1 MPSGWSR
8 QEVEATVA
16 EYFAMLAKELAGQA
30 YSKTEHRRHLQ
41 PLLEGRSE
49 QSIEYKHANIS
60 AVLIE
65 LGFPY
70 ISGYKPRSNY
80 QTLLFEVVSE
90 RLAGQRQLLN
100 LAAEDVERAIVVPTV
115 DDILN
120 ALTDPPKP
128 TVSNRRADES
138 TMRPYA
144 TARPRLAVNYLER
157 EARNNALGRA
167 GEEFVINFEQARLIK
182 ARQERLASKIVHI
195 TRERGDGEGY
205 DVLSYEGSGVERLI
219 EVKTTKYGR
228 ETPFFVSSNEVGV
241 SQKRAKHYHLYRLFE
256 FRTAPRLFML
266 NGALTDTCSL
276 DPTSY
281 IARVA

>member
-8 QEVEATVA
+8 QEVDATVT
-16 EYFAMLAKELAGQA
+16 EYFAMLAKELAGQTYNKA
-30 YSKTEHRRHLQ
+30 EHRRHLQ
-41 PLLEGRSE
+41 PLLNDRSE
-49 QSIEYKHANIS
+49 QSIEFKHSNIS

-80 QTLLFEVVSE
+80 QSLLFEVVSGH
-90 RLAGQRQLLN
+90 LAGQRQLLN
-100 LAAEDVERAIVVPTV
+100 LAAEDVERSIVVPTV
-115 DDILN
+115 DDILKV
-120 ALTDPPKP
+120 LTDPPRP
-128 TVSNRRADES
+128 AVSNRRASEPAI
-138 TMRPYA
+138 RPYA
-144 TARPRLAVNYLER
+144 TTRALLPVNYLER

-167 GEEFVINFEQARLIK
+167 GEEFVINFEQARLIR
-182 ARQERLASKIVHI
+182 ARQEKLASKIVHVA
-195 TRERGDGEGY
+195 RDRGDGEGY
-205 DVLSYEGSGVERLI
+205 DVLSYEESGVERLI

-241 SQKRAKHYHLYRLFE
+241 SQKRAKQYHLYRLFE
-256 FRTAPRLFML
+256 FRNDPRLFTL
-266 NGALTDTCSL
+266 RGALSDTCRL

>member
-30 YSKTEHRRHLQ
+30 YSKTEHRRQLQ

-49 QSIEYKHANIS
+49 QSVEYKHANIS

-80 QTLLFEVVSE
+80 QSLLFEVVSE

-100 LAAEDVERAIVVPTV
+100 LAAEDVEREIVVPTV
-115 DDILN
+115 DEILN

-128 TVSNRRADES
+128 TVSNRRADEA
-138 TMRPYA
+138 TMRPYV
-144 TARPRLAVNYLER
+144 TTRPRLVVNYLER

-182 ARQERLASKIVHI
+182 ARRDELASKIVHI
-195 TRERGDGEGY
+195 ARERGDGEGY
-205 DVLSYEGSGVERLI
+205 DVLSYEESGADRLI

-241 SQKRAKHYHLYRLFE
+241 SKERARHYHLYRLFE
-256 FRTAPRLFML
+256 FRTTPRLFML
-266 NGALTDTCSL
+266 HGALSDTCSL

>member
-8 QEVEATVA
+8 QEVEATIA
-16 EYFAMLAKELAGQA
+16 DYFAMLAKELAGHA
-30 YSKTEHRRHLQ
+30 YNKAEHRRHLQ
-41 PLLEGRSE
+41 PLLDNRTE
-49 QSIEYKHANIS
+49 QSIEFKHANIS

-70 ISGYKPRSNY
+70 IPGYKPRSNY
-80 QTLLFEVVSE
+80 QALLFEAVWE
-90 RLAGQRQLLN
+90 RLAGQEQLLK
-100 LAAEDVERAIVVPTV
+100 LAAEDVERSIVVPTV
-115 DDILN
+115 DDILK

-128 TVSNRRADES
+128 AVSNRQVGEP
-138 TMRPYA
+138 TVRPYA

-182 ARQERLASKIVHI
+182 AHQQRLASQIVHI
-195 TRERGDGEGY
+195 ARDRGDGEGY
-205 DVLSYEGSGVERLI
+205 DVLSYEESGVERLI

-256 FRTAPRLFML
+256 FRNDPRLFML
-266 NGALTDTCSL
+266 HGALSDTCSL

-281 IARVA
+281 FARVA